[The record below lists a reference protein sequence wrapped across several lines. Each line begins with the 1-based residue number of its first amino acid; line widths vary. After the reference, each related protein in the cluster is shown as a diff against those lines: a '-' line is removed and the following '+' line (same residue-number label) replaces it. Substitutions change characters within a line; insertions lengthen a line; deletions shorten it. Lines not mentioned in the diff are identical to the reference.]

1 LPFLNLMYNQTPRGA
16 TTYSPQEV
24 MFGGVIGNVAPC
36 VDLSHPVL
44 TNEYLA
50 HIRKAQEIS
59 WAVISELRNK
69 QLGPEKGKAIE
80 HSFKP
85 GDYVL
90 VRRRQGD
97 ARGQHKLQSKFRGPY
112 RVMRAYPGTLLV
124 MPYQLGTSLEDTEAL
139 APGLEIEGE
148 RSSLKQ
154 DMVPLRDCK
163 RYEGEIPPIP
173 TINVK
178 RARELLR
185 ELGVSTELMDGP
197 EGNAM
202 LPSATDLGPDNVSE
216 AEPDADEKEDL
227 TPITAAEVPARR
239 PRGRPPKQRDLHK
252 GDASQKPE
260 AREPEKDS
268 LPTLDRP
275 PEGQDRP
282 WGRTRSA
289 TRLREIAQTNATK
302 AIGAERQ

>member
-1 LPFLNLMYNQTPRGA
+1 
-16 TTYSPQEV
+16 

-36 VDLSHPVL
+36 VDLSHPML

-69 QLGPEKGKAIE
+69 QLGAEKGKEIE
-80 HSFKP
+80 HAFKP

-112 RVMRAYPGTLLV
+112 RVLRAYPGTLLV
-124 MPYQLGTSLEDTEAL
+124 MPYQLGTSLEDTEAM
-139 APGLEIEGE
+139 APGLEADGE

-173 TINVK
+173 AINVK

-185 ELGVSTELMDGP
+185 ELGVSTKLMDGP
-197 EGNAM
+197 EGNAT
-202 LPSATDLGPDNVSE
+202 LPAATDLGPDNVDEAASE
-216 AEPDADEKEDL
+216 ASDEEDL

-239 PRGRPPKQRDLHK
+239 PRGRPPKQRDP
-252 GDASQKPE
+252 GRRDAGQESV
-260 AREPEKDS
+260 ARETKKGF
-268 LPTLDRP
+268 LPTLSQPVNGSGP
-275 PEGQDRP
+275 PL
-282 WGRTRSA
+282 GRTRSA
-289 TRLREIAQTNATK
+289 TRLQETALTDASES
-302 AIGAERQ
+302 AGAGRQ